1 MHVHSITIE
10 RGNSGWK
17 KNTIEFFLFFPLM
30 TFSHIFAD
38 DTMTT
43 DSSDSNRRILFI

>member
-17 KNTIEFFLFFPLM
+17 KIQLSFSFFFPLM

-38 DTMTT
+38 DIMTT